1 MKKIIPERLK
11 KGDEVR
17 IVAPSRGLKII
28 GKEVRALAEKRLS
41 ELGLKVTYACNTTD
55 ENWDMLG
62 TSAVKDRVD
71 DITEAL
77 LDP

>member
-28 GKEVRALAEKRLS
+28 GKEVRALAENR
-41 ELGLKVTYACNTTD
+41 
-55 ENWDMLG
+55 
-62 TSAVKDRVD
+62 
-71 DITEAL
+71 
-77 LDP
+77 